1 MRLIKPV
8 LVALLRLPMV
18 AARGP
23 STCFPHLE
31 FPGYAVGSW

>member
-1 MRLIKPV
+1 MRLIKPA
-8 LVALLRLPMV
+8 LVASLLLPMV
-18 AARGP
+18 AALGP